1 MKIAVLAGGL
11 SPERDV
17 SLASGA
23 KIAAALIRNGHKVA
37 FADVYAGV
45 DFSEELFTTVPPEK
59 FEIDKAA
66 PSIEEVIRSHGGR
79 RDEIGEGILDLC
91 KAADVVFLALH
102 GGAGEDG
109 HIQAAL
115 DCFGVTYTGSGMRG
129 SLLAMDKEL
138 SKTMLAEAGL
148 RVPEGFCASGV
159 KKKEILEKVGLP
171 CVIKPISCGSSVGV
185 SIVER
190 EEDIDA
196 ALADVKKHGDRVIV
210 ERKISGREFSVGI
223 LGGEALPAIE
233 IIPKTGFYD
242 YKNKYSAGMTEEIC
256 PADLTAEQATAA
268 AHLAENVFSALK
280 LSGYARVDMM
290 LDSRDGQFYCLEAN
304 NLPGMTEMS
313 LLPQEA
319 AAAGIGYDALCEKI
333 VRLALEKR

>member
-17 SLASGA
+17 SLSSGA

-37 FADVYAGV
+37 FADIYEGV
-45 DFSEELFTTVPPEK
+45 SFSETLFSDVLPEK
-59 FEIDKAA
+59 YTIDKSA

-109 HIQAAL
+109 HIQATL
-115 DCFGVTYTGSGMRG
+115 DNIGVKYTGSGMRG
-129 SLLAMDKEL
+129 SMLAMDKEL
-138 SKTMLAEAGL
+138 SKIVLREAGL
-148 RVPEGFCASGV
+148 RVPEGFCSSGV
-159 KKKEILEKVGLP
+159 TKDEILEKVGIP

-185 SIVER
+185 SIVESDS
-190 EEDIDA
+190 EIDA

-223 LGGEALPAIE
+223 LDGKALPAIE

-256 PADLTAEQATAA
+256 PADLTEEEAAEAA
-268 AHLAENVFSALK
+268 KLAENVFAALK

-290 LDSRDGQFYCLEAN
+290 LDSRDGRFYCLEAN

-319 AAAGIGYDALCEKI
+319 AAAGIPYDALCEKI
-333 VRLALEKR
+333 VRLAFEK